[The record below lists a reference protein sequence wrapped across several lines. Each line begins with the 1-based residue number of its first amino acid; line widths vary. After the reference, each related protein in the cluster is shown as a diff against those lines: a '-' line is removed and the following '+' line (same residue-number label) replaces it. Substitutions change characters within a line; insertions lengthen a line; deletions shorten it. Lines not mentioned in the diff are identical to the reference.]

1 MKLNLPKLIGHRGMK
16 SILPE
21 NTIDSIY
28 KAIEFNFK
36 WIEIDVKISKDNIPF
51 LLHDDSL
58 FRTTGCNKNPT
69 ELKYN
74 FIQKLNAG
82 KQFNKKLINPYPPTL
97 QEVLL
102 ICSKNNI
109 GLNIEL
115 KPNKGYEIENV
126 KAIIK
131 VIKKFSFYEKYYFSS
146 FDWISIISI
155 KKNIPNSNAGILID
169 NYSTEKK
176 FIEILEKCKKYN
188 LFSCGLNINIITSK
202 ILLLCKKYNLHISCY
217 SSKNI
222 PISSAKILWK
232 KGVDTIFIDNPRT
245 YKKILVN

>member
-1 MKLNLPKLIGHRGMK
+1 MNLDLPKLIGHRGMK
-16 SILPE
+16 SISPE

-28 KAIEFNFK
+28 KAVELNFK
-36 WIEIDVKISKDNIPF
+36 WIEVDVKISKDNVPF

-58 FRTTGCNKNPT
+58 FRTTGYNKYPT

-74 FIQKLNAG
+74 TIKKLNAG
-82 KQFNKKLINPYPPTL
+82 KYFNKKFINSHPPTL
-97 QEVLL
+97 YEVLL

-109 GLNIEL
+109 GINIEL
-115 KPNKGYEIENV
+115 KPNVGFEIENV

-131 VIKKFSFYEKYYFSS
+131 VIKKFSFYKKYYFSS
-146 FDWISIISI
+146 FDWISIIYL
-155 KKNIPNSNAGILID
+155 KKMIHNSNAGILID
-169 NYSTEKK
+169 HYINEKK
-176 FIEILEKCKKYN
+176 FIETLENCKKYN

-202 ILLLCKKYNLHISCY
+202 ILLLCKEYNLHISCY

-222 PISSAKILWK
+222 PISTAKILWK
-232 KGVDTIFIDNPRT
+232 KGVDTIFVDNPST